1 MVKPCPICNHPDKKF
16 IEADLFDGGAGNSFD
31 ELCKRYR
38 VTSAKLLIHKEQ
50 HMVDCSQEL
59 VKLVTEEYDK
69 KLMEKGVQKALTSL
83 EVLDLIIA
91 KAPGLLDRATLNDV
105 LRAVKLKAE
114 LLGDIT
120 QKNEI
125 KLDWLKDIPEEK
137 K

>member
-1 MVKPCPICNHPDKKF
+1 
-16 IEADLFDGGAGNSFD
+16 
-31 ELCKRYR
+31 
-38 VTSAKLLIHKEQ
+38 
-50 HMVDCSQEL
+50 MVDCSQEL